1 LERDPGRNFFF
12 VWLVSQRI
20 EKCFNEIAN
29 RKSPN
34 TPRPQGALALTAKA
48 QKFPKLLIINDLQQA
63 ARGVYAISA

>member
-34 TPRPQGALALTAKA
+34 TPRPQGALALTAKV
-48 QKFPKLLIINDLQQA
+48 QKFPKLLIINDLRKT
-63 ARGVYAISA
+63 ARARCAVSA